1 MRTLKHLTRVSGLCA
16 LALCASHAHAL
27 ETLILP
33 AVDVRAALAQDDKAA
48 PARWQFA
55 VPVVAN
61 IRPQT
66 HGLWKTLADG
76 RRQWSLRV
84 RSPLAT
90 SLNLH
95 FAELQLPPEAE
106 LVLQSA
112 QDQQHIEGGDSGIR
126 GEFWSRVL
134 RGDTVDLTL
143 TTPPGPPVRVHLT
156 AVNHGFRGFGAKDA
170 YTKSGSCN
178 IDVVCDVAE
187 EWRDEIRSVARY
199 TVNGAFLCSGQM
211 VNNTAQDFRPLFLTA
226 SHCVQTPLEAAT
238 MVFYWNYE
246 TSTCG
251 GTPDGSLEQSTAGA
265 QFVAG
270 SLLAT
275 DIGPDFTLVE
285 LSEVPP
291 DDFNVYWA
299 GWDNRDMAFE
309 DVTTIHHPAGDEKR
323 ISFFQGATE
332 ITAYLGEPDEPDLL
346 GQTDTHLKIA
356 DWDLGTTEGGS
367 SGSGLW
373 TADRHIVGQLSGGY
387 ASCSSQTAD
396 WYGRM
401 HTNWFG
407 FPGQLTS
414 VATHLDPLNTGAEFL
429 DGADPLAPAEEEAA
443 DVGEE
448 PVDSRMGTR
457 AGSPSLLWLLLM
469 LGLSR
474 GYCRRR

>member
-1 MRTLKHLTRVSGLCA
+1 MRTLKHLAWVPSLCA
-16 LALCASHAHAL
+16 LVFCVAPVHAL

-48 PARWQFA
+48 PTRWQFA
-55 VPVVAN
+55 VPQVAN
-61 IRPQT
+61 IRTDT

-76 RRQWSLRV
+76 RRQWSMRI

-90 SLNLH
+90 SLNFH
-95 FAELQLPPEAE
+95 FAELQLPPDAE

-112 QDQQHIEGGDSGIR
+112 QDRQLVEAGDTGIR
-126 GEFWSRVL
+126 GERWSRVL
-134 RGDTVDLTL
+134 RGDSVDLTL
-143 TTPPGPPVRVHLT
+143 TTPPGPPVKLHLQT
-156 AVNHGFRGFGAKDA
+156 VNHGFRGFGAKDA

-178 IDVVCDVAE
+178 IDVVCEVAD
-187 EWRDEIRSVARY
+187 EWRDETRSVARY

-265 QFVAG
+265 RFLAG

-275 DIGPDFTLVE
+275 NFGPDFTLVE
-285 LSEVPP
+285 LSETPP
-291 DDFNVYWA
+291 EDFQVYWA
-299 GWDNRDMAFE
+299 GWDNRDIAFE

-323 ISFFQGATE
+323 ISFFAGATE
-332 ITAYLGEPDEPDLL
+332 ITAYLGEPGEPDLL
-346 GQTDTHLKIA
+346 GQADTHLKIA

-373 TADRHIVGQLSGGY
+373 TADRHVVGQLSGGY

-407 FPGQLTS
+407 FPGALTS
-414 VATHLDPLNTGAEFL
+414 VASHLDPLDSGAEFL
-429 DGADPLAPAEEEAA
+429 DGADPQAVVEADPAEDESAQPTTRSA
-443 DVGEE
+443 
-448 PVDSRMGTR
+448 TR
-457 AGSPSLLWLLLM
+457 AGSVPLLVLLVL
-469 LGLSR
+469 LGL
-474 GYCRRR
+474 GRRHSLRR